1 MSSYIKKSQR
11 NIIDLII
18 ENTCLKDIKLSKFDF
33 NNITD
38 NMLSSVDD
46 YEIIHTNI
54 NNLLNSNN
62 IQQCDLYDLMNN
74 YNGCNKKIK
83 KLKQFLINRN
93 LLKLKNIYKS
103 NEWNKIIKKYF
114 LIYNKIVNCNISNF
128 EEIILQL
135 LLNYSIMLY
144 DIYNYKIMVDE
155 NHTLININLNDLND
169 QKYIL
174 LKLKGTNI
182 V

>member
-1 MSSYIKKSQR
+1 MSSYIKKSHR

-18 ENTCLKDIKLSKFDF
+18 ENTCLKDIKLSNFNFD
-33 NNITD
+33 NITD
-38 NMLSSVDD
+38 NMLVNVNE
-46 YEIIHTNI
+46 YEVIHDNI
-54 NNLLNSNN
+54 NNLLDDNN
-62 IQQCDLYDLMNN
+62 IQHCDLYDLINN
-74 YNGCNKKIK
+74 YNGSNRKIK
-83 KLKQFLINRN
+83 KLKQFIINRN

-114 LIYNKIVNCNISNF
+114 LIYNKIINCNIINF

-135 LLNYSIMLY
+135 LLNYSIVLY
-144 DIYNYKIMVDE
+144 DIYNYKIIIDK
-155 NHTLININLNDLND
+155 NNILIDINLNDLND

-174 LKLKGTNI
+174 LKLKNSNI